1 MMKLASCV
9 IAVTG
14 FIGTSAFAEDVAVG
28 ATPAPPSD
36 NVKRDLSAALASVTG
51 SASNFTTRGFS
62 VPARVYPRRLFMGG
76 DPKISYWSNG
86 FGGLADGQV
95 NWTLRAGLNYH
106 FH

>member
-14 FIGTSAFAEDVAVG
+14 FIGTSTFAQDVAVG
-28 ATPAPPSD
+28 ATTAPPSD
-36 NVKRDLSAALASVTG
+36 NVKGDLSAALASATG

-76 DPKISYWSNG
+76 DPKIGYWSNVT
-86 FGGLADGQV
+86 GGLISGKADL
-95 NWTLRAGLNYH
+95 NLRAGLNYK